1 MADSDVEIR
10 AATLDDVPAIR
21 RLLAAHGDDGPAT
34 TVDIVGPYLGHL
46 IEHATAL
53 VSERAGEILAFGAG
67 ADTGVSRHLAD
78 LFVRPEL
85 LGQGVGQPLLAA
97 VFGDTWPRTT
107 FASADPRAVPLY
119 VRAGMTPLW
128 PCLYLEGSPEGL
140 PAPDPAITITAA
152 ASERLAELE
161 RAWTGAHRPIDHA
174 FWASQ
179 ADAEPFAVFQGGQP
193 VALGYARARQA
204 SPARVIDRMV
214 VRPGS
219 DPIAPV
225 LAAIRLGARGSAIVV
240 CLLGPN
246 PVLPILLQAR
256 FRIIDRDQFMASDP
270 TLVDPIR
277 LLPNPGML

>member
-1 MADSDVEIR
+1 MVDGVAQIR
-10 AATLDDVPAIR
+10 PATLDDVPAIR
-21 RLLAAHGDDGPAT
+21 SLLTAHGDDAPAT

-53 VSERAGEILAFGAG
+53 VSERPGEILAFGASVN
-67 ADTGVSRHLAD
+67 TGVSRHLAD

-85 LGQGVGQPLLAA
+85 LGQGIGRPLLAA
-97 VFGDTWPRTT
+97 VFEDAWPRTT
-107 FASADPRAVPLY
+107 FASADPRALPLY
-119 VRAGMTPLW
+119 VRAGLTPLW

-140 PAPDPAITITAA
+140 PAPGPAITIAPA
-152 ASERLAELE
+152 HPRQLADLE
-161 RAWTGAHRPIDHA
+161 REWTGAHRPIDHA
-174 FWASQ
+174 LWATQ
-179 ADAEPFAVFQGGQP
+179 AEAEPFAVLESGLP

-204 SPARVIDRMV
+204 SAARVIDRMV

-225 LAAIRLGARGSAIVV
+225 LAAIRLGARGSTIVA
-240 CLLGPN
+240 CLFGPS

-270 TLVDPIR
+270 ALVDPIR